1 MNKATA
7 LKQINELTD
16 SQAVDGYVL
25 VMSIALGLDGTV
37 KDLDRIIGPLCRVA
51 LRLIVEAAEEGEN
64 PLRGVIH

>member
-16 SQAVDGYVL
+16 SQVIKDYIL

-51 LRLIVEAAEEGEN
+51 LRILVETAQEGEN